1 MVPLSDDR
9 LDLSLQKRLRRF
21 GERRKKINDVQWF
34 GRHVAKTVGFPSH
47 GQALTAESTRTVTQS
62 RARPSNGQG

>member
-1 MVPLSDDR
+1 
-9 LDLSLQKRLRRF
+9 
-21 GERRKKINDVQWF
+21 VQWF

-62 RARPSNGQG
+62 RARPSNGEG